1 MFSTVKKYLNQ
12 PVLWWTCLLTAF
24 SVAQLLLARNNK
36 EAIYF
41 FLAAVAVTALN
52 FFFAYMNKTLRQ
64 SCYSLA
70 IFLIPA
76 VIVAVYAA
84 VSMPKETTAGDYKEI
99 ENGLKYAKEG
109 LDKRLLTVSVMD
121 ALSDGKISRWES
133 NALISEIFD
142 RNGFLLRDGA
152 PQTQREARQQLQD
165 TLYKIK
171 PVVVINENTIDAREG
186 VFQLISLDGKCKYQ
200 LSVMDSTGNY
210 VMSVNQRLC
219 MAKQVVIRDENYK
232 ASLMPL
238 NGYFSLPI
246 SAGTKLYLFEDKK
259 QF

>member
-1 MFSTVKKYLNQ
+1 MLSTVKKYLYQ
-12 PVLWWTCLLTAF
+12 PGLWWTCLLTTF
-24 SVAQLLLARNNK
+24 SVAQLLIGRNNK

-52 FFFAYMNKTLRQ
+52 FFFAYKSKTLRE
-64 SCYSLA
+64 SYYSLA

-84 VSMPKETTAGDYKEI
+84 ASMPKETTAGDYKEI

-109 LDKRLLTVSVMD
+109 IDKRLLIVSVMD

-133 NALISEIFD
+133 NALIKEIFD
-142 RNGFLLRDGA
+142 RNGFLMRDGE

-165 TLYKIK
+165 TLYKLK
-171 PVVVINENTIDAREG
+171 PVVVINETTITASEG
-186 VFQLISLDGKCKYQ
+186 IYQLISIDGKCKYQ
-200 LSVMDSTGNY
+200 FSVMDSTGNF
-210 VMSVNQRLC
+210 VMSVNQRQC
-219 MAKQVVIRDENYK
+219 MAKQVVVRDENYK
-232 ASLMPL
+232 ASMMPL
-238 NGYFSLPI
+238 NGYFTLPI

-259 QF
+259 QI

>member
-1 MFSTVKKYLNQ
+1 MFSTAKKYLNQ
-12 PVLWWTCLLTAF
+12 PVLWWTSLLTAF
-24 SVAQLLLARNNK
+24 GMAQLLLGRNNK
-36 EAIYF
+36 EALYF

-52 FFFAYMNKTLRQ
+52 FFFAYMNKTLRE

-84 VSMPKETTAGDYKEI
+84 ISMPKETTAGDYKEI

-109 LDKRLLTVSVMD
+109 VDKRLLTVSVMD

-133 NALISEIFD
+133 NALINEIFA
-142 RNGFLLRDGA
+142 RNRFLLRDDA

-165 TLYKIK
+165 TLDKIK
-171 PVVVINENTIDAREG
+171 PVVVINETTITANEG
-186 VFQLISLDGKCKYQ
+186 IYQLISLDGKCKYQ
-200 LSVMDSTGNY
+200 FSVMDNTGNF
-210 VMSVNQRLC
+210 VMSVNKRLC
-219 MAKQVVIRDENYK
+219 LVKQVVVRDENYK

-259 QF
+259 QL